1 MIKKPAAKKP
11 TTPAKKA
18 AKKTPQKTADMSLWQ
33 MSADVEDISIK
44 IDIATSVIALI
55 QEVFPFEP
63 RDNVNALWAA
73 SDILE
78 DARKKLDEIVDRL
91 MEKHCEI
98 NGIQRVK
105 L

>member
-11 TTPAKKA
+11 TNTAKKA
-18 AKKTPQKTADMSLWQ
+18 AKKIPQKITDMSLYQ
-33 MSADVEDISIK
+33 ISTDVEDVSIK
-44 IDIATSVIALI
+44 LDIATSVIALI
-55 QEVFPFEP
+55 QEAFPFEP

-91 MEKHCEI
+91 IEKHRET
-98 NGIQRVK
+98 NGIQRVE